1 MKVLF
6 VGNSYTL
13 YGDVPGQV
21 AALAAADPEGPAIE
35 TDRVAQ
41 GGATLKLHATPSPG
55 SGTGAWDRV
64 ADPEW
69 THVVLQEKST
79 GTLHDAPDYHRYV
92 RALGERVRGEV
103 LLYETW
109 ARRPGHE
116 VYRWGWSG
124 KRPSTMRRRVRAELE
139 LAARDLRARIVPVGT
154 AWERCMERYPDLD
167 LYDADGHHASAI
179 GSHLAACTFYA
190 FLSGRDAAQSDF
202 LPPGVDADAARRV
215 RAAVASVV

>member
-6 VGNSYTL
+6 VGNSYTF
-13 YGDVPGQV
+13 YNDVPGQV
-21 AALAAADPEGPAIE
+21 AALAREDAGGPSIE
-35 TDRVAQ
+35 TSRVAQ
-41 GGATLKLHATPSPG
+41 GGATLKLHATE
-55 SGTGAWDRV
+55 TGALERV
-64 ADPEW
+64 AEPGW

-190 FLSGRDAAQSDF
+190 FLSGRDPAQSNF